1 MLVSTKFLAFKVTKN
16 ATKKELNM
24 KNFNKFMLMVILAS
38 LVLAMLVTGL
48 YAIFA
53 ICASLSGADG
63 NILDIFLMLLTGIA
77 SGFVCYALHKITF

>member
-1 MLVSTKFLAFKVTKN
+1 
-16 ATKKELNM
+16 M